1 MTRLWRG
8 FKALLLVALGAGLAV
23 GLGQCGKNTFPSHWL
38 TIKALTAGDADEWGA
53 MMSWSPEIMAKA
65 ESLNAALPLPAKLTG
80 RAKFVISGQRSN
92 THTAPLGYEVEL
104 LLQSKEEMRREAE
117 AAKKKGKKDS
127 WEVKVFPRDVQV
139 DVEFVLRDK
148 DGFHLATLKGQQ
160 DVYDS
165 FGFIQ
170 LGEPAMLKGTTK
182 ETVSAADANA
192 TKSIECIISFR
203 DMSVSA
209 DDFLNAE

>member
-38 TIKALTAGDADEWGA
+38 TINALTAGDADEWGA

-65 ESLNAALPLPAKLTG
+65 ESLNAAVPLPAKLTG
-80 RAKFVISGQRSN
+80 RAKFVISGQRGN

-117 AAKKKGKKDS
+117 AAKKKGKK
-127 WEVKVFPRDVQV
+127 ENKVKKRINFF
-139 DVEFVLRDK
+139 E
-148 DGFHLATLKGQQ
+148 LK
-160 DVYDS
+160 
-165 FGFIQ
+165 
-170 LGEPAMLKGTTK
+170 PCR
-182 ETVSAADANA
+182 
-192 TKSIECIISFR
+192 SIEVLMMGYPWETLS
-203 DMSVSA
+203 
-209 DDFLNAE
+209 